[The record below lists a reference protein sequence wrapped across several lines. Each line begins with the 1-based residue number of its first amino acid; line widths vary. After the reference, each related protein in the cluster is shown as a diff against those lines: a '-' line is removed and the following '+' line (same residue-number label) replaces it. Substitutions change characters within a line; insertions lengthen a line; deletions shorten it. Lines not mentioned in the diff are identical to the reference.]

1 MDHQHQEQ
9 GGAYPDCQHEE
20 RGVANQDQNH
30 EMDESMKELKTVKR
44 LEETIQSSARDAKK
58 LKSEIQARTKELL
71 ELLALQ
77 NEQGMEEEE
86 NIDENLFSQAASEIE
101 SAGVKV
107 YHTGLKPGYFCR
119 GEYSPF
125 FTWTMC
131 MLAILYA
138 KHKFEKE
145 LYNDLAMP
153 TLTV

>member
-86 NIDENLFSQAASEIE
+86 ENIDENLFSQAASEIE
-101 SAGVKV
+101 SDGVKV
-107 YHTGLKPGYFCR
+107 GFK
-119 GEYSPF
+119 
-125 FTWTMC
+125 TW
-131 MLAILYA
+131 LFLSG
-138 KHKFEKE
+138 
-145 LYNDLAMP
+145 
-153 TLTV
+153 